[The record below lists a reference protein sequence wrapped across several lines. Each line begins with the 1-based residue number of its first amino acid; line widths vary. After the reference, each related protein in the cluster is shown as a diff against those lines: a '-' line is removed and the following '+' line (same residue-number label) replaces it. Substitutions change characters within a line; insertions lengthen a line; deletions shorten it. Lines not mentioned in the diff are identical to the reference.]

1 MKLQIVS
8 NEKHRIEGFKSYVL
22 DENGEVDL
30 VEVFTNECEEILL
43 GDSINK
49 IPLNKIEKFL
59 TNVFSKLRKG
69 GTVKLNFMN
78 PRLLAMALCRDEMT
92 LGDFNI
98 ALYSNK
104 SLTDLDSIEA
114 IVISNGLSIET
125 CKLNGVGYDVTI
137 IR

>member
-8 NEKHRIEGFKSYVL
+8 SPEHKIEGFKSFVL
-22 DENGEVDL
+22 DEQGEVDL

-59 TNVFSKLRKG
+59 DNVFSKLRKG
-69 GTVKLNFMN
+69 GVVKLNFMN
-78 PRLLAMALCRDEMT
+78 PRLLAMALCRDEIT

-104 SLTDLDSIEA
+104 SLTDLDSLEA
-114 IVISNGLSIET
+114 IVVKNGLSIET

-137 IR
+137 SR